1 MNQESKKILSVTVSS
16 GRPGPGDAPKKPR
29 RKKRAPKKSEVSDPE
44 FGTVSSAEPSHD
56 ENRPQQRITNRKRR
70 GGLTTPDSD
79 TIEDVMWATS
89 GSKRTEPQNVK
100 SNWISPNEYGA
111 KKRIDNIDSD
121 YSDIVKKHRY
131 KHAKR
136 SAYAN
141 AKQRNANAYRAG
153 FVLGMTLGLV
163 IGLGGLWLYMLCA

>member
-16 GRPGPGDAPKKPR
+16 GRPGPGDATKKPR

-89 GSKRTEPQNVK
+89 GSK
-100 SNWISPNEYGA
+100 WISPNEYGA
-111 KKRIDNIDSD
+111 KKHIDNIDSD

-131 KHAKR
+131 KHAKK

-141 AKQRNANAYRAG
+141 AKQRNAIAYRAG

-163 IGLGGLWLYMLCA
+163 IGLGGLWLYMLYS